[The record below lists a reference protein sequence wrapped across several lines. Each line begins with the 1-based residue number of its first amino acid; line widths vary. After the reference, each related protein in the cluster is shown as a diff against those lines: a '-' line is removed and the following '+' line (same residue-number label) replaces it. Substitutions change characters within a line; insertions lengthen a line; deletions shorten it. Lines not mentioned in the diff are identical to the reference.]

1 MILQEA
7 RRGRQEVARQEV
19 RRQEV
24 ASQEVARQEVA
35 RQEVIRQEM
44 ARQEARGVGD
54 VAQLNVGIQRGLILG
69 ATGFEVGSFMV
80 ENEERM
86 KWLREMARLGEVAR
100 WGRCLELVLTLYYR
114 MGGHQEIAMIIQEAR
129 RGRQEVTRQE
139 TRQEARQEVRGAG
152 GVAEL
157 RVAMQRYLNLG
168 AAA

>member
-1 MILQEA
+1 MRALLAHTGMRSENIRNSSGHTSVMRA
-7 RRGRQEVARQEV
+7 
-19 RRQEV
+19 
-24 ASQEVARQEVA
+24 
-35 RQEVIRQEM
+35 VIHGSVECVKLLVSDSRVDLETRDDKGM
-44 ARQEARGVGD
+44 
-54 VAQLNVGIQRGLILG
+54 GL
-69 ATGFEVGSFMV
+69 
-80 ENEERM
+80 EER
-86 KWLREMARLGEVAR
+86 AR

-168 AAA
+168 AAAYEVASFTFLISTKNIFLNSKIILDCKNCDIFHI